1 MPQTEHFQE
10 RYEAREI
17 VSQEADLAVFR
28 DANSQLEACG
38 NILFCFMVIFVG
50 EGRTFKED
58 KSYPLLKDKWTRGR
72 REGEFL
78 FKN

>member
-1 MPQTEHFQE
+1 MKPGKLLVKKLIWPFLEMQIHNLKPVGIFCS
-10 RYEAREI
+10 
-17 VSQEADLAVFR
+17 VSW
-28 DANSQLEACG
+28 
-38 NILFCFMVIFVG
+38 MVIFVG